1 MFRLTCNDFE
11 NNVFK
16 AFKDLLIEEEYL
28 DVTLASDGDK
38 QIKAHKLILS
48 AFSPVFKNL
57 LRKNPHPHPLILL
70 KGLSPEDL
78 DYMMKFIYIGE
89 VEVPQDDLQRFLEV
103 AEDFQ
108 IKGLSNNFSTN
119 KRGRKTFGDQF
130 QPKESLLVEDFR
142 IKDLSNNFSRNKR
155 GNKTLGDQFQP
166 EETVE
171 DFQIKDLSNTFSRNR
186 GGRKTLRDQFQPED
200 IVMAKSPRRIQL
212 LSEMLLEDQD
222 DVFNDTSIEDKVN
235 SGEIYPCDI
244 DHVKTKTDTIEA
256 KEPKDQT
263 KNEVLLYS
271 CEDCSFEATTNLA
284 LQQHRFANHSVRI

>member
-1 MFRLTCNDFE
+1 MGGIIIVKRINCAKMFRLTCNDFE

-119 KRGRKTFGDQF
+119 KRG
-130 QPKESLLVEDFR
+130 
-142 IKDLSNNFSRNKR
+142 
-155 GNKTLGDQFQP
+155 NKTLGDQFQP
-166 EETVE
+166 EETLLVE
-171 DFQIKDLSNTFSRNR
+171 DFQIKDLSNNFSRNR

-235 SGEIYPCDI
+235 SGEIFPCDI

>member
-1 MFRLTCNDFE
+1 MGIIVKRMNCAKMFRLTCNDFE

-28 DVTLASDGDK
+28 DVTLASDGYK
-38 QIKAHKLILS
+38 QIKAHKVILS

-78 DYMMKFIYIGE
+78 DHMMKFIYIGE
-89 VEVPQDDLQRFLEV
+89 VEVPQDGLQRFLEV

-108 IKGLSNNFSTN
+108 IKG
-119 KRGRKTFGDQF
+119 
-130 QPKESLLVEDFR
+130 
-142 IKDLSNNFSRNKR
+142 
-155 GNKTLGDQFQP
+155 
-166 EETVE
+166 
-171 DFQIKDLSNTFSRNR
+171 LSNTFSRNR

-222 DVFNDTSIEDKVN
+222 DVFNDTSIEDNVN

-244 DHVKTKTDTIEA
+244 DHVKTKTDTTEA
-256 KEPKDQT
+256 KEPKDET
-263 KNEVLLYS
+263 KNEVLLIS

-284 LQQHRFANHSVRI
+284 LQQHRFANHSVRT

>member
-1 MFRLTCNDFE
+1 MGGIIIVKRMNCAKMFRLTCNDFE

-16 AFKDLLIEEEYL
+16 AFKDLLNEEEYL

-38 QIKAHKLILS
+38 QIKAHKIILS

-78 DYMMKFIYIGE
+78 DHMMKFIYIGE
-89 VEVPQDDLQRFLEV
+89 VEVPQDGLQRFLEV

-119 KRGRKTFGDQF
+119 KRGNQ
-130 QPKESLLVEDFR
+130 
-142 IKDLSNNFSRNKR
+142 
-155 GNKTLGDQFQP
+155 TLGDQFQP
-166 EETVE
+166 EETLLVE

-222 DVFNDTSIEDKVN
+222 DVFNDTSIEDNVN

>member
-1 MFRLTCNDFE
+1 MGGIIIVKRMNCAKMFRLTCNDFE

-16 AFKDLLIEEEYL
+16 AFKDLLNEEEYL

-38 QIKAHKLILS
+38 QIKAHKIILS

-108 IKGLSNNFSTN
+108 IKGLSNN
-119 KRGRKTFGDQF
+119 
-130 QPKESLLVEDFR
+130 
-142 IKDLSNNFSRNKR
+142 R

-166 EETVE
+166 QETLFVEE
-171 DFQIKDLSNTFSRNR
+171 FQIKNLSNNF
-186 GGRKTLRDQFQPED
+186 
-200 IVMAKSPRRIQL
+200 
-212 LSEMLLEDQD
+212 
-222 DVFNDTSIEDKVN
+222 
-235 SGEIYPCDI
+235 
-244 DHVKTKTDTIEA
+244 
-256 KEPKDQT
+256 
-263 KNEVLLYS
+263 
-271 CEDCSFEATTNLA
+271 
-284 LQQHRFANHSVRI
+284 

>member
-1 MFRLTCNDFE
+1 MGGIISVKRINCAKMFRLTCNDFE

-16 AFKDLLIEEEYL
+16 AFKDLLNEEEYL

-38 QIKAHKLILS
+38 QIKAHKIILS

-78 DYMMKFIYIGE
+78 DHMMKFIYIGE
-89 VEVPQDDLQRFLEV
+89 VEIPQDDLQRFLEV
-103 AEDFQ
+103 A
-108 IKGLSNNFSTN
+108 
-119 KRGRKTFGDQF
+119 
-130 QPKESLLVEDFR
+130 
-142 IKDLSNNFSRNKR
+142 
-155 GNKTLGDQFQP
+155 
-166 EETVE
+166 E

-222 DVFNDTSIEDKVN
+222 DVFNDTSIEDNVN

-244 DHVKTKTDTIEA
+244 DHVKTKADTIEA

-263 KNEVLLYS
+263 KNEVLQYS